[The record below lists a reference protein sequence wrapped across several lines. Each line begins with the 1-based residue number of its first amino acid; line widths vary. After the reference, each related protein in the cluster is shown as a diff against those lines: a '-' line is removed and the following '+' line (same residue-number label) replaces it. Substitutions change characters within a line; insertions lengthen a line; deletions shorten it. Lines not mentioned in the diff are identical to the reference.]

1 MIKGW
6 ECKPV
11 RTTVM
16 EPDTIFLMHFIP
28 QCNVKNYFAIMMMMP
43 LVFIMTSTIVFIDKT
58 MAYRPRLIFLHSYQP
73 WRILLT
79 PTKKPQRCKIKQ
91 EIQEALR
98 RKMTKGRGED
108 DEQGG
113 CQSWCVVD
121 DLEDGQGGHDDE
133 KGGLLIVTCCSWCWR
148 WPMTRG
154 IKEGVTMSGR

>member
-1 MIKGW
+1 
-6 ECKPV
+6 
-11 RTTVM
+11 
-16 EPDTIFLMHFIP
+16 
-28 QCNVKNYFAIMMMMP
+28 MMMMP

-121 DLEDGQGGHDDE
+121 DLEDGQGEDQG
-133 KGGLLIVTCCSWCWR
+133 
-148 WPMTRG
+148 
-154 IKEGVTMSGR
+154 